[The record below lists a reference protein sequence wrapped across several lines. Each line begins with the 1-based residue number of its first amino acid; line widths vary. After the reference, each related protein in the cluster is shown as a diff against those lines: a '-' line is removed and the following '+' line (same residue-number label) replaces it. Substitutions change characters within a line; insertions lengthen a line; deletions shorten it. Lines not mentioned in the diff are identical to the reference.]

1 MEKKTLKKYDKKQS
15 NGLKE
20 QNEYIPLVR
29 KFEPDDN
36 LVVQQIFYE
45 GLMEMVPDTAFRRLR
60 HHPESLWLYAAM
72 TVISLVITKCWWV
85 IGVLPASVMCLRY
98 FYSRRVIH
106 GYLRRAMNTDM
117 GNIEKFYMKPPG
129 SCFWVAVL
137 EGKVVGTVA
146 AVGQQEESGG
156 AVVLQRMSV
165 DQRYRKCGVGVAL
178 GRKVLEFAA
187 HYGYSSVILGT
198 TAYAPA
204 AHRLYQHLGFCCVGV
219 TNGYATP
226 GGRKSLL
233 EQIFYRVRHHHYSID
248 VQNISNG
255 HQLQ

>member
-1 MEKKTLKKYDKKQS
+1 SDSLLVSSSCYKKQS

-20 QNEYIPLVR
+20 QNEYIPLVC

-45 GLMEMVPDTAFRRLR
+45 GLMEMVPDTAFRGLR

-98 FYSRRVIH
+98 FCSRRVIH

-117 GNIEKFYMKPPG
+117 GNIEKFYMKPQGG
-129 SCFWVAVL
+129 S
-137 EGKVVGTVA
+137 
-146 AVGQQEESGG
+146 
-156 AVVLQRMSV
+156 VVLQRMSV
-165 DQRYRKCGVGVAL
+165 DQRYRKCGVGVVL
-178 GRKVLEFAA
+178 VRKVLEFAA

-204 AHRLYQHLGFCCVGV
+204 AHRLYQRLGFCCVGV

-226 GGRKSLL
+226 GGR
-233 EQIFYRVRHHHYSID
+233 
-248 VQNISNG
+248 
-255 HQLQ
+255 